1 MYFLHWKG
9 SFQMKNQEPLENE
22 ACFML
27 PASLV
32 TQRKGPSAQH
42 YRP

>member
-32 TQRKGPSAQH
+32 THTSALLSVVF
-42 YRP
+42 P